1 MKELLEVKKTMEVF
15 DHVDNDKLIRAL
27 TKKDTELKAL

>member
-1 MKELLEVKKTMEVF
+1 MEVF